1 MDENAETP
9 ERLRM
14 RVSIGQYANLY
25 VSSTSGVPLG
35 VYGGAKYFLHE
46 EQGAAYAFSQSDPA
60 LPARRA
66 KLKKLKSPIEVESV
80 K

>member
-1 MDENAETP
+1 MDENAEAP

-35 VYGGAKYFLHE
+35 VYGGTKYFLHE
-46 EQGAAYAFSQSDPA
+46 EQGCGVRILA
-60 LPARRA
+60 
-66 KLKKLKSPIEVESV
+66 I
-80 K
+80 